1 MVDYNAAL
9 PQLAQFQAPNV
20 LAMARQANQMQAA
33 NMLMQQRTRELD
45 KETALN
51 AAAREYGVNTP
62 EFARVAGGL
71 DYEAGL
77 KASHYQSQIENQKRQ
92 AAGEARRTEVSTAEL
107 AAKHA
112 ERYRNLLPSVNDQP
126 AWTAWRTEMLKD
138 LKGAADVIPELYSP
152 EAKTAAAMTAS
163 EFIQSIRDKDN
174 KVVVDPVLGAL
185 EVMGKGGNY
194 TSKKI
199 PVIAP
204 GAAPPAAAMLGTT
217 PSAAALAIAAP
228 GAAAGAPA
236 GFDMARAK
244 MASANIESGGK
255 YDALGPITKNG
266 DRAYGKYQV
275 MGNNIPSWTKEVFGK
290 SMTPEDFLADPTAQ
304 EKVYEQQ
311 FGKNVAKYGNV
322 ADAASVWFTGKPLA
336 QAGNVSDVLG
346 TTAPEYVSKFMAGYG
361 GAGGGGGAA
370 PRMMTAPQFAVPG
383 SVPGYVQP
391 ANALAP
397 LAAVEAANN
406 LRPKQ
411 IPMMIAGQGGL
422 TKFDEPQTRNE
433 AEYQKSVRDVEVA
446 AATEKAKKEVG
457 AQFKAGEEVPKYDDL
472 MRQLNDVIKPNG
484 LLDRATG
491 SDIGAGLDRLGR
503 VVGVSTKGARA
514 SAALAP
520 LAGALTAIVPRFEGP
535 QSEGDRKSYETQA
548 GILADKNETAETR
561 RAAAKAVLEIMKR
574 NRNAN
579 AAKIGAEPIA
589 EPPRADAFTLS
600 PENEAIFNKYRVK

>member
-20 LAMARQANQMQAA
+20 LAMASQANQMQAA
-33 NMLMQQRTRELD
+33 NMLMQQRARELD

-51 AAAREYGVNTP
+51 AAARQYGVNTP

-92 AAGEARRTEVSTAEL
+92 ALGEARRAEVSSAEL

-112 ERYRNLLPSVNDQP
+112 ERYRNLLPSVNDQT
-126 AWTAWRTEMLKD
+126 AWTAWRTEMVKD

-152 EAKTAAAMTAS
+152 EAKAAAAMTAS
-163 EFIQSIRDKDN
+163 EFIQSIKPKEDKILM
-174 KVVVDPVLGAL
+174 DPQLGA
-185 EVMGKGGNY
+185 VAVNPSGTGQR
-194 TSKKI
+194 KI
-199 PVIAP
+199 PMMVP
-204 GAAPPAAAMLGTT
+204 GAPA
-217 PSAAALAIAAP
+217 
-228 GAAAGAPA
+228 AAAGAPA
-236 GFDMARAK
+236 AFDMARAK
-244 MASANIESGGK
+244 AASANIESGGK
-255 YDALGPITKNG
+255 YDALGPITRNG

-275 MGNNIPSWTKEVFGK
+275 MGNNIPSWTKEAFGK
-290 SMTPEDFLADPTAQ
+290 SMTPEDFLADPAAQ

-422 TKFDEPQTRNE
+422 TKFDEPQTRSE
-433 AEYQKSVRDVEVA
+433 AEYQKSVRDIEVA
-446 AATEKAKKEVG
+446 AATEKTKKEAA

-472 MRQLNDVIKPNG
+472 MRQLSDVIKPNG

-491 SDIGAGLDRLGR
+491 SDIGAGVDRTLQ
-503 VVGVSTKGARA
+503 VFGVSTAGARA
-514 SAALAP
+514 NAALEP
-520 LAGALTAIVPRFEGP
+520 LAGALTALVPRFEGP
-535 QSEGDRKSYETQA
+535 QSDADRESYETQA
-548 GILADKNETAETR
+548 GRLADKNNTVETR

-579 AAKIGAEPIA
+579 AVKIGVAPIT

-600 PENEAIFNKYRVK
+600 PENEAIFNKYRAK